1 MLFSKFFL
9 FILIS
14 EDYKHTKRK
23 DGKDISLKDNI
34 LNSSVTLESNSS
46 FINNNNNSAHH
57 IHKRSTSYKRYVEVM
72 VASDYHMS
80 QYHGSDLQRYILT
93 LMAIVSIPIITL

>member
-1 MLFSKFFL
+1 M
-9 FILIS
+9 
-14 EDYKHTKRK
+14 
-23 DGKDISLKDNI
+23 
-34 LNSSVTLESNSS
+34 TLESNSS
-46 FINNNNNSAHH
+46 LNNNNNNNSAHH

-93 LMAIVSIPIITL
+93 LMAIVSTNVFQLLLIFHLLPGT